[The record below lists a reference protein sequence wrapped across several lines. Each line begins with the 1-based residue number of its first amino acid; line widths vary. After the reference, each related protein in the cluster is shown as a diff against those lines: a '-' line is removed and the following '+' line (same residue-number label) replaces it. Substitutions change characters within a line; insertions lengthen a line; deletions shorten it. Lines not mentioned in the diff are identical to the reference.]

1 MASISL
7 DLIVRAANNIYLL
20 GFTLIISVFMLWER
34 LLLPDKIHRYLAPD
48 GRVLTTFKV
57 LSVDISRFVLIT
69 AKANFISASGDTIL
83 LLIIGVDFAFL
94 WGVLS
99 FFLGFI
105 PSIGF
110 LLSLIPPMILAFLE
124 FGWQAALAV
133 LLGYWI
139 INGIADNVIKPKF
152 VGVGLNLSPMVV
164 FLALVIWGWPLGL
177 MGALLSIPLTMIV
190 YRSILQPL
198 DSTRWLANMM
208 RYGVDDQSESDAISA
223 AASETPS

>member
-1 MASISL
+1 
-7 DLIVRAANNIYLL
+7 
-20 GFTLIISVFMLWER
+20 
-34 LLLPDKIHRYLAPD
+34 
-48 GRVLTTFKV
+48 
-57 LSVDISRFVLIT
+57 VLIT
-69 AKANFISASGDTIL
+69 AKANFLSASGDTIL